1 LKHTAHGYWLEEA
14 GPVEPAPAA
23 AGDLTADVVI
33 LGGGYTGMWTAWHLL
48 ERGARVVLLEADV
61 CGHGPSGRNGGFC
74 ETLWSN
80 LPSLRGRFDDERALA
95 ACEASSASVREIF
108 EWCEAE
114 GVDAWFRRAG
124 FVLASTSP
132 AQDRVVD
139 EIVTA
144 ARDLGVAAPAADES
158 SGSRGDD
165 ATAAARDG
173 SSRATSPRVVAL
185 DHAALAARC
194 ESPLFRRGLF
204 VPDDATVQP
213 ARLALGLRRRLLERG
228 VAIHEHSRARALRVV
243 PGGVVAETAAA
254 RVRAPAAVL
263 ALNAATR
270 GVRPLR
276 SRLSVT
282 SSHIVL
288 TEPVPDVLE
297 SVGWTG
303 GESITDGR
311 LFVHYFRTTPD
322 GRIAFGWGGGRL
334 ACGARLTGR
343 IEVDRD
349 IAAAVHRHLVEHFP
363 GLEGRRIT
371 HAWGGPI
378 DVSPTHLPQI
388 GTLPDAPVHYA
399 FGYTGNGVGPS
410 HMAGRALADLAV
422 GDPAAG
428 VPLADSNP
436 GYVPPEPLAWLGGMA
451 VRAAHLRAERLQ
463 AEGRAPDR
471 LTRAI
476 TAAPRALGIHV
487 SR

>member
-1 LKHTAHGYWLEEA
+1 LKHDRHGYWLEEA

-48 ERGARVVLLEADV
+48 ERGARVVLLEAEV

-80 LPSLRGRFDDERALA
+80 LPSLRERFDDARALA
-95 ACEASSASVREIF
+95 ACEASSASVRAIG
-108 EWCEAE
+108 EWCKAE

-124 FVLASTSP
+124 FVLASTSA
-132 AQDRVVD
+132 AQDRVID
-139 EIVTA
+139 EILA
-144 ARDLGVAAPAADES
+144 AGHDLGVAGSAPDES
-158 SGSRGDD
+158 SRP
-165 ATAAARDG
+165 ATP
-173 SSRATSPRVVAL
+173 PRIVAL
-185 DHAALAARC
+185 DYPALAARC
-194 ESPLFRRGLF
+194 HSPLFRRGLF

-213 ARLALGLRRRLLERG
+213 ARLALGLRRRLIERG
-228 VAIHEHSRARALRVV
+228 VDVYEHSRVRALRVV
-243 PGGVVAETAAA
+243 PGGVVAETADA

-297 SVGWTG
+297 SLGWTG
-303 GESITDGR
+303 GESITDAR

-343 IEVDRD
+343 MEVDRD
-349 IAAAVHRHLVEHFP
+349 VAAAVHRHLVDHFP
-363 GLEGRRIT
+363 ALEGRRIT

-388 GTLPDAPVHYA
+388 GTLPGAPVHYA
-399 FGYTGNGVGPS
+399 FGFTGNGVGPS
-410 HMAGRALADLAV
+410 HMAGRALAGLAS
-422 GDPAAG
+422 GDRATD
-428 VPLADSNP
+428 VPLVDPNP
-436 GYVPPEPLAWLGGMA
+436 GYVPPEPLAWLGGTV
-451 VRAAHLRAERLQ
+451 VRAAHLRAERMQ
-463 AEGRAPDR
+463 AEGRAPDP